1 MSNRAER
8 LAEDEYERENDFSAP
23 VSGEYEDD
31 SYAHE
36 TGTQGF
42 SKGIPVQS
50 DDADYED
57 PMQPPFSN
65 SNQQLEQDEREA
77 IDKSNIISGKGRSLR
92 HSKPQAP
99 SGYSEGPDE
108 DDLPAEAFNTGRSD
122 MKRVS

>member
-8 LAEDEYERENDFSAP
+8 LAEDAYERENDFSAP
-23 VSGEYEDD
+23 VSGEYNDS

-50 DDADYED
+50 DDADYDD

-77 IDKSNIISGKGRSLR
+77 INKSNIISGKGRSLR

-99 SGYSEGPDE
+99 TGYSEGPDE
-108 DDLPAEAFNTGRSD
+108 DDLPAEAFETGQSNT
-122 MKRVS
+122 KRIS

>member
-8 LAEDEYERENDFSAP
+8 FAEDEYERENDFSAP

-50 DDADYED
+50 DDADYDD

-65 SNQQLEQDEREA
+65 SNQQLGTSVP
-77 IDKSNIISGKGRSLR
+77 ICPHPVLVGKPRL
-92 HSKPQAP
+92 
-99 SGYSEGPDE
+99 
-108 DDLPAEAFNTGRSD
+108 TG
-122 MKRVS
+122 MIM